1 MGDREERNEIPEN
14 KKKDMRDK
22 ESHEEG
28 LEIAHSIF

>member
-1 MGDREERNEIPEN
+1 MGKKEEMKFPII